1 MLPTREEAKEGL
13 KVLEDWFNAISVPK
27 LTKVLGKEYNRR
39 NVLSDVIEVYKLYI
53 SGSLI
58 EARTEGGITNFI
70 KEQIDKE
77 GIRNNGNN
85 FNAHSYSPICSCG
98 NCHLASLL
106 AHALVGKV

>member
-58 EARTEGGITNFI
+58 EARTEGGIKSVLYALWDAAYYSKNL
-70 KEQIDKE
+70 ECRE
-77 GIRNNGNN
+77 LNVNN
-85 FNAHSYSPICSCG
+85 
-98 NCHLASLL
+98 L

>member
-1 MLPTREEAKEGL
+1 MLPTREEAKSLHNNLSQIFEGDRISEGDIEDL
-13 KVLEDWFNAISVPK
+13 YNSRKILEAYS
-27 LTKVLGKEYNRR
+27 
-39 NVLSDVIEVYKLYI
+39 
-53 SGSLI
+53 SGTLI

>member
-58 EARTEGGITNFI
+58 EARTEGEIWKVFAKQFGC
-70 KEQIDKE
+70 KSDKE
-77 GIRNNGNN
+77 DCSFNKCTVYARCNN
-85 FNAHSYSPICSCG
+85 
-98 NCHLASLL
+98 L